1 MVIGL
6 NDPQVLPSVGPNMSH
21 WVHQQLTGCV
31 SYSGISGLT
40 TFDSVQTLH
49 DSPVL
54 TNHTLTPRLF
64 TNNIA
69 NASSHSKS
77 KAAVDARLVL
87 LSARRSM
94 EEAYCGWTLLV
105 LNTSAARNGGD
116 LFLRALSAHARTIS
130 HISDRWLQDGLRARF
145 LSESE

>member
-64 TNNIA
+64 TNNITNVQA
-69 NASSHSKS
+69 IQTALRAGLH
-77 KAAVDARLVL
+77 L
-87 LSARRSM
+87 LSGA
-94 EEAYCGWTLLV
+94 C
-105 LNTSAARNGGD
+105 NTSALAD
-116 LFLRALSAHARTIS
+116 LRGKHTMVGPSS
-130 HISDRWLQDGLRARF
+130 C
-145 LSESE
+145 